1 MRRVLITLSM
11 LAVAHPAAAQD
22 PVTSFDALPTVVKQ
36 GTVVFVQDEKG
47 ERTKGKVTELSEKS
61 LQLTTGGAFP
71 RTVTFGAERVWR
83 VSKLDSRLNGFLIGV
98 AAGAAP
104 GLILGHGFKQ
114 WCINESGSHCD
125 NQYAY
130 WGGFLGLVGGW
141 IGYAVDGA
149 IDGQTLVFRRGGAS
163 AALRVTPIVTNRPTG
178 VRLSFRF

>member
-1 MRRVLITLSM
+1 MRLLLISVIG
-11 LAVAHPAAAQD
+11 LAVALPAAAQQ
-22 PVTSFDALPTVVKQ
+22 PVAAFGDLPTVVKK

-47 ERTKGKVTELSEKS
+47 ERTKGKISELSEKS

-71 RTVTFGAERVWR
+71 RTVTFGADRVWR
-83 VSKLDSRLNGFLIGV
+83 VSTLDSRLNGFLIGV
-98 AAGAAP
+98 AAGAVP

-149 IDGQTLVFRRGGAS
+149 IDGPTLVFRRSSAS
-163 AALRVTPIVTNRPTG
+163 VDLRVTPIVTNRPAG
-178 VRLSFRF
+178 VRLSLRF